1 MIFWLIACAL
11 AVFVTLVFV
20 LALRRGQAIAE
31 DNAQYDIR
39 VYKDQLSE
47 VEKDLARGILSD
59 EDAERTRLEIS
70 RRILE
75 ADRAASER
83 VDTGRGSR
91 AGTWVA
97 ILICAAIVVGGSA
110 VMYARLGAPGYPDMP
125 LSARIAAADQV
136 RATRPTQTEAEEQL
150 PVGAPAPEVSEEFL
164 TLLEQLRRVVTE
176 RPDDPQG
183 LALLARNEAAMGNFK
198 DAYAAQSRL
207 IAAKGDAA
215 TPSDFADLADMM
227 ILAAGGYISP
237 EAEAALNAAL
247 ERQPRNG
254 VARYYMGLLQAQ
266 VGRFDLAFQTW
277 RGLLEESTPNA
288 PWIPAI
294 RRGLPEL
301 AFRAGVNYELP
312 ALVAQTPALR
322 GPDAAAI
329 EAAGDM
335 SAEDRQAFIR
345 NMVEQLNDRLASEG
359 GSAQEWAQ
367 LIGALS
373 TLGESARA
381 QAIYAEALNV
391 FATDA
396 ASLSLIRSAGA
407 SAGLSE

>member
-136 RATRPTQTEAEEQL
+136 RATRPTQAEAEEQL

-164 TLLEQLRRVVTE
+164 TLLEQLRRVVAE

-277 RGLLEESTPNA
+277 RGLLEESTPDA

-329 EAAGDM
+329 EAAGEM

>member
-1 MIFWLIACAL
+1 
-11 AVFVTLVFV
+11 V
-20 LALRRGQAIAE
+20 
-31 DNAQYDIR
+31 
-39 VYKDQLSE
+39 
-47 VEKDLARGILSD
+47 
-59 EDAERTRLEIS
+59 AER
-70 RRILE
+70 
-75 ADRAASER
+75 
-83 VDTGRGSR
+83 
-91 AGTWVA
+91 
-97 ILICAAIVVGGSA
+97 
-110 VMYARLGAPGYPDMP
+110 
-125 LSARIAAADQV
+125 QN
-136 RATRPTQTEAEEQL
+136 
-150 PVGAPAPEVSEEFL
+150 
-164 TLLEQLRRVVTE
+164 
-176 RPDDPQG
+176 DPQG

-207 IAAKGDAA
+207 IAIKGDEA

-294 RRGLPEL
+294 RQGLPEL

-329 EAAGDM
+329 EAAEDM

-373 TLGESARA
+373 NLGESERA

-391 FATDA
+391 FAEDA

>member
-11 AVFVTLVFV
+11 AVLVTLVFV
-20 LALRRGQAIAE
+20 LALRKGQAIAE

-47 VEKDLARGILSD
+47 VEKDLARGILSE

-83 VDTGRGSR
+83 VSAGRGSR
-91 AGTWVA
+91 TGTIVGVV
-97 ILICAAIVVGGSA
+97 ICAAIVVGGSVA
-110 VMYARLGAPGYPDMP
+110 IYARYGAPGYPDMP
-125 LSARIAAADQV
+125 LSARIAAADEV
-136 RATRPTQTEAEEQL
+136 RATRPTQAEAEEQL
-150 PVGAPAPEVSEEFL
+150 PVGAPAPEASEEFL
-164 TLLEQLRRVVTE
+164 TLLEQLRRVVDE
-176 RPDDPQG
+176 RPNDPQG

-207 IAAKGDAA
+207 IALKGDEA

-294 RRGLPEL
+294 RQGLPEL

-359 GSAQEWAQ
+359 GNAQEWAQ

-373 TLGESARA
+373 TLGESERA

-391 FATDA
+391 FAEDA

>member
-20 LALRRGQAIAE
+20 LALRRGQANAE

-97 ILICAAIVVGGSA
+97 ILSCAAIVVGGSA

-164 TLLEQLRRVVTE
+164 TLLEQLRRVVAE

-183 LALLARNEAAMGNFK
+183 LALLARNEAAIGNFK

-277 RGLLEESTPNA
+277 RGLLEESTPDA

-329 EAAGDM
+329 EAAGEM